1 MQTCPLSALLCLWF
15 DWYASLVFVQLL
27 CSWSFQFSSL
37 FFVQLLC
44 TCSLQFS
51 SLFFVQLLCSCSLQF
66 SSLFFVQL
74 LCTCSLQFSSLF
86 FVQLL
91 FSADFFICFCS
102 SSVCLIQLLM
112 IFFPHLPLFI
122 CYFKNNIFFICFR
135 SYSLGLTTHGT
146 FLLVS
151 FQSVCHIWWIQVK
164 VVTDQPCQSWWSVCQ

>member
-74 LCTCSLQFSSLF
+74 L
-86 FVQLL
+86 

-112 IFFPHLPLFI
+112 IFSPTCLCLSAILKTTFSSFAFVHILWALQPMVRFFWFPFSLFV
-122 CYFKNNIFFICFR
+122 IFGGYR
-135 SYSLGLTTHGT
+135 SKL
-146 FLLVS
+146 
-151 FQSVCHIWWIQVK
+151 
-164 VVTDQPCQSWWSVCQ
+164 